1 MGDFEPQPRVKVG
14 FLSNFVQY
22 FCRKIAVLRE
32 KLLKEKTTGRG
43 GASWFCMA
51 DQIRTVVTRARFSA
65 ARWCCAWCLCIT
77 LARHMRRSRCQRHV
91 RCQRRVFACGGCGA
105 NITCDSS
112 TRANA
117 RGRAQ
122 TAGRAAASCR
132 NTDRTRR
139 RPRFQR
145 ECSRRR
151 PKLYA
156 HPFAHR
162 FAQLNMGVAR
172 AS

>member
-22 FCRKIAVLRE
+22 FFRKIAVLRE

-43 GASWFCMA
+43 DTSWFCMA
-51 DQIRTVVTRARFSA
+51 DQIRKVVTRALQRSTSVSA
-65 ARWCCAWCLCIT
+65 LR
-77 LARHMRRSRCQRHV
+77 V
-91 RCQRRVFACGGCGA
+91 VFAHHARGICAGHDASGTCGA
-105 NITCDSS
+105 NIACDSS
-112 TRANA
+112 TRTNA
-117 RGRAQ
+117 RGRVQ
-122 TAGRAAASCR
+122 KAGRAAAFCR
-132 NTDRTRR
+132 NTDRNRR

-145 ECSRRR
+145 ECNRRR

-162 FAQLNMGVAR
+162 FAQLSMGVGR
-172 AS
+172 AP